1 MDERRSDLI
10 SLAAPAAVPLSS
22 PTQAEG
28 LVHHTAFSLG
38 ARRGRAKEE
47 AFRMRAVPVRYWLI
61 GLVLLLVVPL
71 ATVSSLVFARF
82 ADHQRA
88 AAERQL
94 IETTRALAIATEWHV
109 LQSIRQ
115 LQLLSPRD
123 GPARS
128 SEQAASAITRGE
140 FLEVAFFDETGRLVA
155 SQPYMA

>member
-1 MDERRSDLI
+1 
-10 SLAAPAAVPLSS
+10 
-22 PTQAEG
+22 
-28 LVHHTAFSLG
+28 
-38 ARRGRAKEE
+38 
-47 AFRMRAVPVRYWLI
+47 MRAVPVRYWLI

-115 LQLLSPRD
+115 LQLLSPQD
-123 GPARS
+123 GPARF
-128 SEQAASAITRGE
+128 SEQAAAAITRGE

-155 SQPYMA
+155 SQPYMAQAVSIATEEFFRRALDTRGPYVSDFVRSAITDARAWCSPCRCDTAA